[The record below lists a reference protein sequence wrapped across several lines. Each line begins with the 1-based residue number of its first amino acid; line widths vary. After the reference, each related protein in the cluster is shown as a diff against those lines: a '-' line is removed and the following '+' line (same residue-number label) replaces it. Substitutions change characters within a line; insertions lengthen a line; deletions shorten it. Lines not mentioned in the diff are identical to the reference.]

1 MRKLFYEK
9 LNSRVVKG
17 ACGVSVNGAKKKNR
31 GFILIYT
38 VMFMTFIVTLIGV
51 AVSTLQSTSALSQ
64 KVGNKYA
71 QDTAFYQIEEYIA
84 AGYYATAGDYA
95 LNNGFM
101 LDVKSEAESETGA
114 NVFEVTV
121 YQGSRVR
128 LYILKRNGEVVK
140 YVYGEDKG

>member
-1 MRKLFYEK
+1 MRKVFYEK

-17 ACGVSVNGAKKKNR
+17 AGGVSANGAKKKNR